1 MFLSLLLLIEKN
13 DKRLGRGITFSST
26 ILFVY
31 EALPL
36 LVLYQNVDIVPELL
50 GLLVITILMMVIR
63 SWIHLSLPHP
73 SVLWLSPVAGDVG
86 CF

>member
-1 MFLSLLLLIEKN
+1 MSKDL
-13 DKRLGRGITFSST
+13 RGGITFNST
-26 ILFVY
+26 ILFVF

-50 GLLVITILMMVIR
+50 GLLVITILTMALR
-63 SWIHLSLPHP
+63 SWIHLRLLHP
-73 SVLWLSPVAGDVG
+73 SVLRLSPVAGDVG